1 MKPSAEVLLAIQ
13 QLSRLTQLFQKRRAQ
28 LAKRAGVTEQQ
39 WHTLEQISASDFMPS
54 MFARDE
60 DSTPGAVS
68 KLLRQ
73 LLDKGLIKVSISTH
87 DARQRNYELTA
98 AGRRVIKSVE
108 EYRNDAIRKV
118 WSRLNPD
125 QLRQFTAFNQ
135 ELIANLERYSREE
148 E

>member
-13 QLSRLTQLFQKRRAQ
+13 QLSRLAQLFQKRRAQ
-28 LAKRAGVTEQQ
+28 LAKRANVTEQQ
-39 WHTLEQISASDFMPS
+39 WRTLEEISASNFMPS

-73 LLDKGLIKVSISTH
+73 LLDKGLIKVSIATH
-87 DARQRNYELTA
+87 DARHRNYELTV

-108 EYRNDAIRKV
+108 DQRNEAIRKV
-118 WSRLNPD
+118 WSRLNPE
-125 QLRQFTAFNQ
+125 QLRQFTEFNQ
-135 ELIANLERYSREE
+135 ELIANLERHSREE